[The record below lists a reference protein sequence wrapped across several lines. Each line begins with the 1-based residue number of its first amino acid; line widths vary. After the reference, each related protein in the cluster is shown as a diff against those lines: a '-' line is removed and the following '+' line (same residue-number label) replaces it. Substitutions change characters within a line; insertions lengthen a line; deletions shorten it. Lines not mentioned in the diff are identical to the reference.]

1 MGKLKDAMKDDPEL
15 QSLISSLR
23 EKKKGN
29 ISHKKIRKAEL
40 SPKAVV
46 LSYDGLKNS
55 EYILRWVIE
64 CNLCSSTREFVE
76 LVRYKDWK
84 VAFRGFKSGTA
95 RVKVNSCGKCSEFL
109 KKLSKDELI
118 KVVLGRK
125 EVEPIPLPKI
135 DWVDVEA
142 EEEVVPYLKSLRE
155 HLPMVLKEY
164 LPMVILAK
172 GGD

>member
-64 CNLCSSTREFVE
+64 CNLCSSVKEFVE
-76 LVRYKDWK
+76 LVRYKEWK
-84 VAFRGFKSGTA
+84 ESFRGFKNGTA
-95 RVKVNSCGKCSEFL
+95 RVKVNSCSKCSEFL

-118 KVVLGRK
+118 KVVLDRK
-125 EVEPIPLPKI
+125 KVELTPLPKI
-135 DWVDVEA
+135 DWVDVEV
-142 EEEVVPYLKSLRE
+142 EEEAVPYLKSLRE